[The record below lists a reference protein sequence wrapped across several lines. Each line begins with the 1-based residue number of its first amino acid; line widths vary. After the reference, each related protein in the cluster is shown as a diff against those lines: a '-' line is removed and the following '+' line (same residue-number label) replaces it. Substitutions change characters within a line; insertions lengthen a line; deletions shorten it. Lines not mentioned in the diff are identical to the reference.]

1 MSRRME
7 KVADL
12 LQEEIAELLQRR
24 VRDPSLEGVMISVTH
39 IDVSPD
45 LSRARVHVSVMAD
58 DMEQRAVMDAL
69 GRSSSFLHR
78 ELVRRIHIRRVPRLH
93 FELDE
98 SIAEGARL
106 SSLLREAMGGHDREA
121 VGGHDREAGALE

>member
-12 LQEEIAELLQRR
+12 LQVEIADLLQRR
-24 VRDPSLEGVMISVTH
+24 VRDPSLEGVLISVTR
-39 IDVSPD
+39 IDVTPD
-45 LSRARVHVSVMAD
+45 LAHARVHVSVMAD
-58 DMEQRAVMDAL
+58 DLEQRAVMDAL

-93 FELDE
+93 FELDD
-98 SIAEGARL
+98 SIAESQRMA
-106 SSLLREAMGGHDREA
+106 SLLREVRATEGVEPDA
-121 VGGHDREAGALE
+121 TP

>member
-12 LQEEIAELLQRR
+12 LQVEIADLLQRR
-24 VRDPSLEGVMISVTH
+24 VRDPSLEGVLISVTR
-39 IDVSPD
+39 IDVTPD
-45 LSRARVHVSVMAD
+45 LAHARVHVSVMAD
-58 DMEQRAVMDAL
+58 DLEQRAVMDAL

-93 FELDE
+93 FELDD
-98 SIAEGARL
+98 SIAESQRMA
-106 SSLLREAMGGHDREA
+106 SLLREVRATEGVEPD
-121 VGGHDREAGALE
+121 ALP

>member
-12 LQEEIAELLQRR
+12 LQGEIADLLQRR
-24 VRDPSLEGVMISVTH
+24 VRDPSLEDVMISITH
-39 IDVSPD
+39 IDITAD
-45 LSRARVHVSVMAD
+45 LAHARVHVSVMAD
-58 DMEQRAVMDAL
+58 DLEQRAVLDAL

-78 ELVRRIHIRRVPRLH
+78 ELVRRLHIRRVPRLH
-93 FELDE
+93 FELDD

-106 SSLLREAMGGHDREA
+106 ASLLHEVMGDDGPDDES
-121 VGGHDREAGALE
+121 

>member
-12 LQEEIAELLQRR
+12 LQGEIADLLQRR
-24 VRDPSLEGVMISVTH
+24 VRDPSLEDVMISITH
-39 IDVSPD
+39 IDITAD
-45 LSRARVHVSVMAD
+45 LAHARVHVSVMAD
-58 DMEQRAVMDAL
+58 DLEQRAVMDAL

-78 ELVRRIHIRRVPRLH
+78 ELVRRIHLRRVPRLH
-93 FELDE
+93 FELDN

-106 SSLLREAMGGHDREA
+106 ASLLHEVLDDDGPGPD
-121 VGGHDREAGALE
+121 DQP